1 MADRWSSRNSNSS
14 NSGVRAMFFPGHGQS
29 IKRAVIGRGGVALG
43 CLLLTTALVYAGR
56 YGYYDSQNPGEPIT
70 LLNAFY
76 FATVSLS
83 TTGYGDIV
91 PATPIN
97 RLISAV
103 VITPLRVVF
112 LIVLVGSTLEVL
124 TKRTTAEY
132 RENRW
137 RKKVNHH
144 TIIVGFG
151 VKGRAAAQT
160 LIDNGMDPEHIL
172 VISPV
177 QAEVADA
184 TDLGCV
190 GIIGDARRDD
200 VLVRAAVSRA
210 KRVIIAVDAD
220 DKSVL
225 ITLSVRR
232 LAPTASIVASVRE
245 GRNSGILRQSGANSV
260 ITTAEAAGR
269 LMGISLTSPT
279 AGSIME
285 DLLDPGEGLEVCE
298 RAVTLGE
305 AGVHVGELANQ
316 GEIVLA
322 VIRHGQTY
330 RFDEPNGRVLEA
342 GDHIV
347 AIRHIRSHRRPGH

>member
-1 MADRWSSRNSNSS
+1 
-14 NSGVRAMFFPGHGQS
+14 MFFPRSGQPV
-29 IKRAVIGRGGVALG
+29 KQAVLLRGGVALA
-43 CLLLTTALVYAGR
+43 CLLLTTILVYLGR

-70 LLNAFY
+70 FLNAFY

-91 PATPIN
+91 PSTDIT
-97 RLISAV
+97 RFISAV
-103 VITPLRVVF
+103 LITPLRVVF

-137 RKKVNHH
+137 RKKVKQH
-144 TIIVGFG
+144 TVIVGFG

-160 LIDNGMDPEHIL
+160 LIDNGTPPEQIL
-172 VISPV
+172 VISPT

-184 TDLGCV
+184 TELGCV

-200 VLVRAAVSRA
+200 VLNRAMISRTE
-210 KRVIIAVDAD
+210 RVIIAVDAD

-232 LAPTASIVASVRE
+232 LAPQATIVASVRE
-245 GRNSGILRQSGANSV
+245 ARNTGILRQSGANSV

-298 RAVTLGE
+298 RQVTLGE
-305 AGVHVGELANQ
+305 AGTHVGELADK

-322 VIRHGQTY
+322 VIRAGQTY
-330 RFDEPNGRVLEA
+330 RFDELQGRVLQA
-342 GDHIV
+342 DDHIV
-347 AIRHIRSHRRPGH
+347 AIRHVREH

>member
-1 MADRWSSRNSNSS
+1 M
-14 NSGVRAMFFPGHGQS
+14 RAMFFPRSGQP
-29 IKRAVIGRGGVALG
+29 IKRAVLVRGGVALG
-43 CLLLTTALVYAGR
+43 CLLLTTILVYLGR

-70 LLNAFY
+70 WLNAFY

-91 PATPIN
+91 PATAIT
-97 RLISAV
+97 RFISAAL
-103 VITPLRVVF
+103 ITPLRVIF

-144 TIIVGFG
+144 TVIIGFG

-160 LIDNGMDPEHIL
+160 LIDNGIRPEQIL

-177 QAEVADA
+177 HTEVADA
-184 TDLGCV
+184 AELGCV
-190 GIIGDARRDD
+190 GITGDARRDD
-200 VLVRAAVSRA
+200 VLNRAVVSKA
-210 KRVIIAVDAD
+210 DRVIIAVDAD

-232 LAPTASIVASVRE
+232 MTPSASIVASVRE
-245 GRNSGILRQSGANSV
+245 ARNTGILRQSGANSV

-298 RAVTLGE
+298 RTVTLAEVGT
-305 AGVHVGELANQ
+305 HVGELANQ

-322 VIRHGQTY
+322 VIRAGQTY
-330 RFDEPNGRVLEA
+330 RFDDRESRVLES
-342 GDHIV
+342 GDRIV
-347 AIRHIRSHRRPGH
+347 AIRHA